1 MQMTPTS
8 NPKSANQLKEALGL
22 AIANRFKSNACIAC
36 GTGSTVDTCFPH
48 IKSALTSGLL
58 KEVSIMAT
66 SVETEE
72 RAKDAGCRII
82 SVNGECNFDWGF
94 DGADVVLIPEQ
105 KLATGQRY
113 SVIKGG
119 GGAHYRER
127 LVADQLLLQNKPY
140 VIIADHTKVV
150 SKDLAQGNFPVPV
163 EIEKSAK
170 HYVTTFL
177 KNQLGATTVT
187 ERPRENA
194 KYGRDCFDIRG
205 NLILDA
211 TFTSIPTGLSDRING
226 ITGVLT
232 CGLFEHYASEILIA
246 EKDGRITSHTATA

>member
-1 MQMTPTS
+1 M
-8 NPKSANQLKEALGL
+8 NPADANQANQLKEALGL
-22 AIANRFKSNACIAC
+22 AIATRFKSNTCIAC

-48 IKSALTSGLL
+48 IKKALATGTL
-58 KEVSIMAT
+58 KDLSIMAT

-82 SVNGECNFDWGF
+82 SVDNECNFDWGF

-105 KLATGQRY
+105 KLKTGQRY

-127 LVADQLLLQNKPY
+127 LVADQLLLQGKPY
-140 VIIADHTKVV
+140 IIIADYTKVV
-150 SKDLAQGNFPVPV
+150 SNDLAQANFAVPV

-170 HYVTTFL
+170 RYVTNFL
-177 KNQLGATTVT
+177 KNALGAVTVT
-187 ERPRENA
+187 ERPREKA

-211 TFTSIPTGLSDRING
+211 TFSSIQMGLSDQING

-232 CGLFEHYASEILIA
+232 CGLFENYASEILIA
-246 EKDGRITSHTATA
+246 EPDGSISSHLASA